1 LVASDR
7 IKLYSEALF
16 ADHVIFENFGC
27 ENKGPQM
34 SQHLMNTADKVI
46 AKTYKRFPIV
56 ITKGNGCS
64 LWDTEG
70 KKYIDF
76 VSGIAVCNLGHAH
89 PKISEALS
97 KQADIL
103 LHVSNLYYTEPQIE
117 LACKLT
123 ENSFADRVFF
133 CNSGAEANEAAIK
146 LARKY
151 FKDKGEQER
160 YRIVTMEKSF
170 HGRTM
175 ATLSATG
182 QDKIRKGFEP
192 ILEGFDYIPFND
204 IDALQKSIGSST
216 CAVLLEPIQGEGGV
230 RCPDPDYLKAVR
242 RLCDEAKIL
251 LIFDEIQTGMGR
263 TGKFFAYEHF
273 GIEPDIMTLAKA
285 LANGLPIGA
294 MLAREEVAEAFAP
307 GTHASTFG
315 GTPIITAASIQ
326 VVKVLLEEEL
336 IPHCKKMGEYF
347 KEKLS
352 GLKAKHES
360 IADVRGMGLLLGM
373 KLNVEGESI
382 VKSCMEKGFLI
393 NCIQGNILRF
403 IPPLIVEKEEIDAL
417 VLCLDEVLD

>member
-1 LVASDR
+1 
-7 IKLYSEALF
+7 
-16 ADHVIFENFGC
+16 
-27 ENKGPQM
+27 M

-56 ITKGNGCS
+56 ITKGKGCS

-89 PKISEALS
+89 PKVSEALS
-97 KQADIL
+97 RQADIL

-117 LACKLT
+117 LASLLT
-123 ENSFADRVFF
+123 KNSFADRVFF

-151 FKDKGEQER
+151 FKDKGEKDR

-204 IDALQKSIGSST
+204 MDALQKSIGPST

-242 RLCDEAKIL
+242 RLCDKTDVL

-263 TGKFFAYEHF
+263 TGKLFAYEHF

-294 MLAREEVAEAFAP
+294 MLAREEVAEAFGP
-307 GTHASTFG
+307 GAHASTFG
-315 GTPIITAASIQ
+315 GTPIITAASVQ
-326 VVKVLLEEEL
+326 VVNVLLEENL
-336 IPHCKKMGEYF
+336 IHHCAKMGAYF
-347 KEKLS
+347 KKRLS

-360 IADVRGMGLLLGM
+360 IVDVRGMGLLLGM
-373 KLNVEGESI
+373 KLKLEGDTI
-382 VKSCMEKGFLI
+382 VRSCMEKGFLI

-417 VLCLDEVLD
+417 IACLDEVLD